1 MIQPF
6 MAPRETGSG
15 RPFPLG
21 VTRQGQRL
29 NFAIYSSNST
39 RAWLVI
45 VSPDG
50 ETPDIELGAQNRSGD
65 IWHIELEA
73 PDSCLSYGWRF
84 GRADSD
90 QRIHRFDP
98 SRTLIDPHCEAV
110 LPGSLKERSPLS
122 LFSQTAFDWQGVA
135 APAVPADQR
144 VIYELHVRGFTRDPS
159 SAVDAPGTFQGVI
172 EKIPY
177 LQRLGITTVE
187 LLPIM
192 AFDEASINREI
203 EPDLRSA
210 LTNFWGYNPI
220 SFFATHP
227 TFAAGGDAVV
237 ELKTMVRELHR
248 AGIEVFLDV
257 VFNHSAEGEGHPWDP
272 TCSFRGID
280 NAVYYILDST
290 TGSYRNFSGCGNT
303 INCNHPA
310 VRRHIRES
318 LIYWT
323 REIHVDGFRFDLASI
338 LTRGVDGEPL
348 SDPPLIRELSEEP
361 LLGGSVFIAEAWDA
375 AGLYQVGSF
384 PGGARWLEW
393 NGPYRD
399 DVRRFLRGDEGW
411 SSRLATRMT
420 GSSDLYEHSGRTP
433 LHSINFV
440 TCHDGFTLAD
450 LVSFDRKHNE
460 ANGERNRDGSND
472 NFSWN
477 CGIEGET
484 DDPQTVELRRR
495 LQLNALS
502 ILLLSQGTP
511 MLLAGDEIGRTQH
524 GNNNA
529 YCQDNEISWVDWRL
543 AEFNGDLFEFT
554 RRLIAFR
561 RDHPVLR
568 QNRFLTPNDVTWH
581 GVRIGEPDFSRHSRS
596 LAMHLSGSAMTP
608 HDCDVYFVANAWRE
622 ALRFEIPPLPGSM
635 SWARQLDT
643 AAPTR
648 DAFSTP
654 EKLVGLS
661 PADHVVVSAYSCIL
675 LRSM

>member
-1 MIQPF
+1 M
-6 MAPRETGSG
+6 
-15 RPFPLG
+15 
-21 VTRQGQRL
+21 
-29 NFAIYSSNST
+29 
-39 RAWLVI
+39 AWLVI
-45 VSPDG
+45 VSSAHATGHIDF
-50 ETPDIELGAQNRSGD
+50 ELGESNRSGD
-65 IWHIELEA
+65 VWHIELEA
-73 PDSCLSYGWRF
+73 LKTPVEYGWRF
-84 GRADSD
+84 DRHPSELT
-90 QRIHRFDP
+90 IHRFDP
-98 SRTLIDPHCEAV
+98 TRTLLDPHAQEV
-110 LPGSLKERSPLS
+110 SSPRSAELS
-122 LFSQTAFDWQGVA
+122 RASIFTTSSFDWQGVT
-135 APAVPADQR
+135 APRVPMDQR
-144 VIYELHVRGFTRDPS
+144 VIYELHLGGFTRHPS
-159 SAVDAPGTFQGVI
+159 SGVDTPGTFAGLVQ
-172 EKIPY
+172 KIPY
-177 LQRLGITTVE
+177 LQRLGVTSVE

-192 AFDEASINREI
+192 AFDEHSINRDV
-203 EPDLRSA
+203 EPAFRAKMS
-210 LTNFWGYNPI
+210 NFWGYNPI
-220 SFFATHP
+220 SFFAPHP
-227 TFAAGGDAVV
+227 SFATGADAVA

-257 VFNHSAEGEGHPWDP
+257 VFNHTAEGEGHSYDP
-272 TCSFRGID
+272 TYSFRGID
-280 NAVYYILDST
+280 NAVYYMLDPIT
-290 TGSYRNFSGCGNT
+290 ADYLDYTGCGNT
-303 INCNHPA
+303 VNCNHPA
-310 VRRHIRES
+310 VRRHIRDA

-323 REIHVDGFRFDLASI
+323 REIQIDGFRFDLASV
-338 LTRGVDGEPL
+338 LTRGVDGEPIA
-348 SDPPLIRELSEEP
+348 DPPLIHELSDEP
-361 LLGGSVFIAEAWDA
+361 LLADSVFIAEAWDA
-375 AGLYQVGSF
+375 AGLYQVGRF
-384 PGGARWLEW
+384 PRGERWLEW

-399 DVRRFLRGDEGW
+399 DVRRFLRGEEGW
-411 SSRLATRMT
+411 SSKLATRLA
-420 GSSDLYEHSGRTP
+420 GSSDLYEHSGRSP

-440 TCHDGFTLAD
+440 TCHDGFTLTD
-450 LVSFDRKHNE
+450 LVSYDRKHNE

-484 DDPQTVELRRR
+484 ADGVTLELRRR
-495 LQLNALS
+495 LRLNALS
-502 ILLLSQGTP
+502 ILMLSQGTP

-543 AEFNGDLFEFT
+543 AGFNDDLFEFT

-622 ALRFEIPPLPGSM
+622 ALRFEIPRLPGSM